1 MPRSPRVAKLWSGRF
16 TEVASASLDQFWS
29 SIRFDH
35 RLAVFDIQGSIA
47 QARMLGKTGIVSREE
62 SAQLIAGLEQI
73 RAEFEAGTL
82 VFSEQD
88 EDIHMNVERL
98 LHEKIGATAG
108 KLHTARSR
116 NDQVALDTHL
126 FVRENCVTTIE
137 LLVRFQKILHAKAEA
152 ALGVIVPGYTHLQR
166 AQPVLFSHHLM
177 VYFWMMQRDIDRA
190 QDCWRRANVSPLGA
204 GALAGTTFPIDRQMT
219 AKELGFASVYP
230 NSMDAVSDRD
240 FVVDCLSAN
249 ALIATHL
256 SRLCEEIVLWMSSE
270 FGFVTLSDAFCSG
283 SSMMPQK
290 KNPDLAELVRGK
302 SGRVYGALIGLLTTL
317 KSLPLTY
324 NKDMQE
330 REGLF
335 DSVDTVQGSLLHLG
349 DMIAGMKINESKTLR
364 AVEEGFLDAT
374 DAADYLAKRGVP
386 FREAHEV
393 IGKLVRLC
401 LDSGRKLRDLTPQ
414 ELQAH
419 SPAFGADFHQH
430 IDLATIIGLRQS
442 EGGTS
447 PDRVKD
453 QLALAANKA
462 QQTED
467 WIAEKRAFGAV

>member
-1 MPRSPRVAKLWSGRF
+1 MSAPSPSTKLWSGRF
-16 TEVASASLDQFWS
+16 TEVASASLDKFWS
-29 SIRFDH
+29 SIRFDQ
-35 RLAVFDIQGSIA
+35 RLAKFDIQGSIA
-47 QARMLGKTGIVSREE
+47 HARMLGKTKIISDQE
-62 SAQLIAGLEQI
+62 SSQIIAGLEKI
-73 RAEFEAGTL
+73 RTDLHSGILT
-82 VFSEQD
+82 FSEQD
-88 EDIHMNVERL
+88 EDIHMNIERL
-98 LHEKIGATAG
+98 LRESIGPAAG

-116 NDQVALDTHL
+116 NDQVALDMHL

-137 LLVRFQKILHAKAEA
+137 LLARFQKTLQAKAEA
-152 ALGVIVPGYTHLQR
+152 AINIIVPGYTHLQR

-177 VYFWMMQRDIDRA
+177 VYFWMMQRDIDRL

-204 GALAGTTFPIDRQMT
+204 GALAGTTFPIDRQMVAT
-219 AKELGFASVYP
+219 ELGFDRVYP

-256 SRLCEEIVLWMSSE
+256 SRLCEEVVLWCSIE
-270 FGFVTLSDAFCSG
+270 FGFVTLSDSFSSG

-302 SGRVYGALIGLLTTL
+302 TGRVYASLLGMLTTL
-317 KSLPLTY
+317 KGLPLTY

-330 REGLF
+330 DKEGLF
-335 DSVDTVQGSLLHLG
+335 DSVDTVQGSLLHLC
-349 DMIAGMKINESKTLR
+349 DMIESMKINDTKTLR

-386 FREAHEV
+386 FRDAHEV

-401 LDSGRKLRDLTPQ
+401 LDSNRKLKDLTPQ

-419 SPAFGADFHQH
+419 SPAFGEDFHQH

-453 QLALAANKA
+453 QLRLSASYLEKS
-462 QQTED
+462 ES
-467 WIAEKRAFGAV
+467 WIIEKRA

>member
-1 MPRSPRVAKLWSGRF
+1 MSQAPRTAKLWSGRF
-16 TEVASASLDQFWS
+16 TEVASASLDKFWS
-29 SIRFDH
+29 SISFDQ
-35 RLAVFDIQGSIA
+35 RLAKFDILGSIA
-47 QARMLGKTGIVSREE
+47 HARMLGKTKIISEPE
-62 SAQLIAGLEQI
+62 SAQIIAGLEKINTSLQS
-73 RAEFEAGTL
+73 GTL

-88 EDIHMNVERL
+88 EDIHMNIERL
-98 LHEKIGATAG
+98 LREDIGQAAG

-116 NDQVALDTHL
+116 NDQVALDMHL
-126 FVRENCVTTIE
+126 FVRENCLTTIE
-137 LLVRFQKILHAKAEA
+137 LLVRFQKVLQAKAETS
-152 ALGVIVPGYTHLQR
+152 LSIIVPGYTHLQR

-177 VYFWMMQRDIDRA
+177 VYFWMMQRDIDRL
-190 QDCWRRANVSPLGA
+190 QDCWRRVNISPLGA
-204 GALAGTTFPIDRQMT
+204 GALAGTTFPIDRQQV
-219 AKELGFASVYP
+219 AAELGFDRVYP

-249 ALIATHL
+249 ALISTHL
-256 SRLCEEIVLWMSSE
+256 SRLCEEIILWTSNE
-270 FGFVTLSDAFCSG
+270 FSFVTLSDGFCTG

-302 SGRVYGALIGLLTTL
+302 TGRVYASLMGMLTTL
-317 KSLPLTY
+317 KGLPLTY

-330 REGLF
+330 DKEGLF
-335 DSVDTVQGSLLHLG
+335 DSIDTVQGSLLHLA
-349 DMIAGMKINESKTLR
+349 DMIEGMKINDTKTLR

-386 FREAHEV
+386 FRDAHEV

-401 LDSGRKLRDLTPQ
+401 LDSGRKLKDLTPQ

-419 SPAFGADFHQH
+419 SPAFGEDFHQH

-447 PDRVKD
+447 PERVKD
-453 QLALAANKA
+453 QLRLSADYLVK
-462 QQTED
+462 TES
-467 WIAEKRAFGAV
+467 WVAEKRG